1 MGTAHDALA
10 RRVLGAVLLSVALH
24 GFLLSTFKPVSA
36 QYGGQQRLR
45 VSLNAASASPQA
57 ISPGRAPA
65 HAERPAVRKREPS
78 AAPRVLPEDAKLGK
92 SYLSGTQ
99 AHAGNLPDGREAYV
113 ELDMRLLSQYYTA
126 SEVDHRAI
134 ALEEPPLYNPLH
146 GPEPGFTARVVLLVL
161 VNENGGVDGVA
172 TLESRYRGPYDAI
185 ARAAFSSI
193 RYSPA
198 TKDGKPVKS
207 QKVIEVIYG
216 S

>member
-1 MGTAHDALA
+1 MTSGHNAVA
-10 RRVLGAVLLSVALH
+10 RRVLGAVLLSIALH
-24 GFLLSTFKPVSA
+24 ALLLSAFKPLSA
-36 QYGGQQRLR
+36 RYGGEQFLR
-45 VSLNAASASPQA
+45 VHLNTANASLQAA
-57 ISPGRAPA
+57 SPGRAPTL
-65 HAERPAVRKREPS
+65 AERPAVRKREPS
-78 AAPRVLPEDAKLGK
+78 AAPRVMPEDANLAR
-92 SYLSGTQ
+92 SYLSGAQ
-99 AHAGNLPDGREAYV
+99 ARAGNLPDGREAYV

-172 TLESRYRGPYDAI
+172 TLQSRYRGPYDAI
-185 ARAAFSSI
+185 ARAAFASI
-193 RYSPA
+193 RFSPA